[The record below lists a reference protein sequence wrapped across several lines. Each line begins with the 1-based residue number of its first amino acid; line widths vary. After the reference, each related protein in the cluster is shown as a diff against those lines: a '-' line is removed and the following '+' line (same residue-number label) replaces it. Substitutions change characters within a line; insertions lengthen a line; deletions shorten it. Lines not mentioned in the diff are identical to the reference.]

1 MNDLNKIDVEQ
12 TIQSGMPFVLNSLE
26 ADEYAEDEELVPQGF
41 TIDNYSKAEWAA
53 RKIIEQQRAI
63 KLKTDEAQKMKEDYI
78 AQVNDWLEKEVGEA
92 QRDIDSLSAMLQPF
106 IESEL
111 AGKKKRSVNL
121 PSGRAGFRKGTVTF
135 ELEGQKVDGK
145 SEQLLSLVKQHQ
157 LEDYVVVKE
166 SVDWAGLKKSLNVT
180 EDGKVVSSDGE
191 LLEAMIAIQE
201 PDKFYVQPLK

>member
-1 MNDLNKIDVEQ
+1 
-12 TIQSGMPFVLNSLE
+12 
-26 ADEYAEDEELVPQGF
+26 
-41 TIDNYSKAEWAA
+41 
-53 RKIIEQQRAI
+53 
-63 KLKTDEAQKMKEDYI
+63 MKEDYI

-92 QRDIDSLSAMLQPF
+92 QRDIDSLSVMLQPF

-166 SVDWAGLKKSLNVT
+166 SVDWASLKKSLNIT
-180 EDGKVVSSDGE
+180 EDGKVISSDGE

-201 PDKFYVQPLK
+201 PDKFYVQAVK